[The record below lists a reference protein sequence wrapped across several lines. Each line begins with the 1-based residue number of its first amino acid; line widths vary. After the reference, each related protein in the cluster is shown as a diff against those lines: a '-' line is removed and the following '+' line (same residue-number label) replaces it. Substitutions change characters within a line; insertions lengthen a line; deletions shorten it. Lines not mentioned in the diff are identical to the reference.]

1 MAICAKEMHKPVYVV
16 AESFKF
22 TRIFPLNQDD
32 VPREFKV
39 TTEQFSSDFCSHFQ
53 QQSVTGRLPWCQ
65 FMGEWGGGSMGDLA
79 PAATLSSPF
88 LPYPPWVGC
97 HIPIACSYL

>member
-39 TTEQFSSDFCSHFQ
+39 CGLFYIQ
-53 QQSVTGRLPWCQ
+53 
-65 FMGEWGGGSMGDLA
+65 
-79 PAATLSSPF
+79 
-88 LPYPPWVGC
+88 
-97 HIPIACSYL
+97 HIHTI

>member
-39 TTEQFSSDFCSHFQ
+39 TTAHVSEVVISSRSVA
-53 QQSVTGRLPWCQ
+53 SVTLYVFLSVILKKNNSTPNLVYITLWQ
-65 FMGEWGGGSMGDLA
+65 DLSM
-79 PAATLSSPF
+79 
-88 LPYPPWVGC
+88 
-97 HIPIACSYL
+97 H

>member
-1 MAICAKEMHKPVYVV
+1 MAVCAKEMHKPVYVV

-39 TTEQFSSDFCSHFQ
+39 TMAACFWCCLDIRYWESHHHQ
-53 QQSVTGRLPWCQ
+53 LTSHHQ
-65 FMGEWGGGSMGDLA
+65 
-79 PAATLSSPF
+79 
-88 LPYPPWVGC
+88 
-97 HIPIACSYL
+97 

>member
-39 TTEQFSSDFCSHFQ
+39 TTAACFC
-53 QQSVTGRLPWCQ
+53 C
-65 FMGEWGGGSMGDLA
+65 
-79 PAATLSSPF
+79 
-88 LPYPPWVGC
+88 
-97 HIPIACSYL
+97 

>member
-39 TTEQFSSDFCSHFQ
+39 MIVLYVNYRSLC
-53 QQSVTGRLPWCQ
+53 
-65 FMGEWGGGSMGDLA
+65 
-79 PAATLSSPF
+79 
-88 LPYPPWVGC
+88 
-97 HIPIACSYL
+97 